1 MLPASVQRYVKRLP
15 MRAFGSKPN
24 IECRTARLNAIN
36 TLKGCR
42 QRTRSASYSEKH
54 LLVERNPPPGSSPPL
69 SRGEALLSILAL
81 SLGLWWIIGAMVSL
95 VL

>member
-1 MLPASVQRYVKRLP
+1 MRLILLKVANSGRPAHPAPRSISSLN
-15 MRAFGSKPN
+15 GSTVLEN
-24 IECRTARLNAIN
+24 
-36 TLKGCR
+36 
-42 QRTRSASYSEKH
+42 H
-54 LLVERNPPPGSSPPL
+54 LPPPGSSPPL

>member
-1 MLPASVQRYVKRLP
+1 M
-15 MRAFGSKPN
+15 
-24 IECRTARLNAIN
+24 
-36 TLKGCR
+36 
-42 QRTRSASYSEKH
+42 
-54 LLVERNPPPGSSPPL
+54 